1 MGKRG
6 NIQVKN
12 PVVAAL
18 LSFFWTGLGQIYN
31 GELFKGLI
39 SIIVQIVN
47 IFLMIII
54 IGFLTFAIVW
64 LWGIYDA
71 YTTAED
77 INKGLK

>member
-1 MGKRG
+1 MR
-6 NIQVKN
+6 N
-12 PVVAAL
+12 PFVAAI

-31 GELFKGLI
+31 GQTFKGLV

-47 IFLMIII
+47 VFLMVIV
-54 IGFLTFAIVW
+54 IGFLTFAIIW

-77 INKGLK
+77 IIRD